1 MSLCSF
7 PRVGYRHVYEP
18 VQFTSD
24 NVEPPRTL
32 YAKVELDSPVPP
44 DLYAAVAQVIA
55 FVYKL
60 KRKTIA

>member
-1 MSLCSF
+1 MSASTPLA
-7 PRVGYRHVYEP
+7 
-18 VQFTSD
+18 
-24 NVEPPRTL
+24 RTL

-60 KRKTIA
+60 KNKTIA